1 MYRYFDCFDC
11 LDINYI
17 KILKPSIKLVFY
29 KLVSQGHNVWQLI
42 HGNQV
47 LQSNNNN
54 NATYCLF
61 IFYLFIYVN
70 MYCQ

>member
-1 MYRYFDCFDC
+1 M
-11 LDINYI
+11 NYI
-17 KILKPSIKLVFY
+17 KILKPSIKMVSF

-42 HGNQV
+42 HDNQA

-54 NATYCLF
+54 NVTYCLF
-61 IFYLFIYVN
+61 IFIYFFNVN